1 LRIQSRSAVPDG
13 AARNRRSMMNAA
25 QMRTHFFAELLKGL
39 KVVWPIL
46 FTLIFAMLATGFVV
60 CELENWPK
68 GDGIYFAFVSGLTI
82 GYGDLVPKHPVSRV
96 LAVMIGFVGI
106 LLIGLVTAVGVRAL
120 ESTWRLQEMETNS
133 RNKPD

>member
-1 LRIQSRSAVPDG
+1 MTSD
-13 AARNRRSMMNAA
+13 
-25 QMRTHFFAELLKGL
+25 QMRKHFFAELLKGL

-46 FTLIFAMLATGFVV
+46 FTLIGAMLATGFVV
-60 CELENWPK
+60 CGLENWSQ

-82 GYGDLVPKHPVSRV
+82 GYGDLVPTHPVSRV

-120 ESTWRLQEMETNS
+120 DSTWRLQEMDKRSCRRWPSIVLISSSWTFLC
-133 RNKPD
+133 P

>member
-1 LRIQSRSAVPDG
+1 MTP
-13 AARNRRSMMNAA
+13 A
-25 QMRTHFFAELLKGL
+25 QMRKYFFAELLKGL

-46 FTLIFAMLATGFVV
+46 SVLIGTMLATGLVV
-60 CELENWPK
+60 CELENWPQ

-82 GYGDLVPKHPVSRV
+82 GYGDLVPRHPVSRA

-120 ESTWRLQEMETNS
+120 DSAWQQHAAGTRAPG
-133 RNKPD
+133 KPD

>member
-1 LRIQSRSAVPDG
+1 MTS
-13 AARNRRSMMNAA
+13 A

-46 FTLIFAMLATGFVV
+46 FTLIGAMLATGFVV
-60 CELENWPK
+60 CRLENWPQ

-82 GYGDLVPKHPVSRV
+82 GYGDLVPTHPVSRV

-120 ESTWRLQEMETNS
+120 DSTWKLQEMETNS
-133 RNKPD
+133 RKKPD

>member
-1 LRIQSRSAVPDG
+1 LRRAAPDD
-13 AARNRRSMMNAA
+13 AARNRRSMMTSA
-25 QMRTHFFAELLKGL
+25 QMRNHFFAELLKGL

-46 FTLIFAMLATGFVV
+46 FALIGAMVATGFVV
-60 CELENWPK
+60 CELEHWPQ

-82 GYGDLVPKHPVSRV
+82 GYGDLVPVHPVSRV

-120 ESTWRLQEMETNS
+120 DNTSKLQEMEMNS
-133 RNKPD
+133 RKKPD